1 MITKKDIILYSLIA
15 ISFIFSCY
23 TFSQKN
29 QECYQLDTS
38 DITHMYENYIED
50 WKKQSKAAFDQ
61 AEAKVLFVPNP
72 PVVIVPMEDPD
83 PAKCICKGTGII
95 THGDGHKTP
104 CQYHGVN
111 KDALKDKKLTFKPL
125 IILETK

>member
-1 MITKKDIILYSLIA
+1 MKNKNYVMYFVLITSLLLLQYNIFVSNNNCCTLETKDIA
-15 ISFIFSCY
+15 
-23 TFSQKN
+23 N
-29 QECYQLDTS
+29 
-38 DITHMYENYIED
+38 MYENYIED
-50 WKKQSKAAFDQ
+50 WKNKSKRAFDE
-61 AEAKVLFVPNP
+61 AEAKIFTTPKP

-111 KDALKDKKLTFKPL
+111 KQLLKDKELKYKQL
-125 IILETK
+125 IIIGE